1 MPLFFVGGLFGAI
14 LFPGKRVAITG
25 GSRGLGL
32 AIARRLACEGAS
44 LAILARDDQEIA
56 RAKFDLVKYGGL
68 VTTWQCDVTN
78 ESDLQSV
85 VKAIG
90 DNLGGIDVLINNAGE
105 IVVGPL
111 LSMTRQDFENALSIH
126 FWAPFSM
133 TLAALPYLK
142 RQNSARIANIASFG
156 RKVAVPHLAP
166 YCVSKFAMIGLSDSL
181 RAELASERIKVTT
194 VAPGLI
200 REGKSALTITFAAR
214 FAVLFQA
221 LFPNFTGL
229 VIKFVSFLLP
239 GNPRTK
245 VSRFVAAGKANRIF
259 LLRF

>member
-1 MPLFFVGGLFGAI
+1 MDTKHKIEVAMSLAVAAFLCRRFVWRYSFA
-14 LFPGKRVAITG
+14 GKRVVITG

-32 AIARRLACEGAS
+32 AIARRLACEGSS

-111 LSMTRQDFENALSIH
+111 LSMTRQDFENALSI
-126 FWAPFSM
+126 
-133 TLAALPYLK
+133 L
-142 RQNSARIANIASFG
+142 FG
-156 RKVAVPHLAP
+156 
-166 YCVSKFAMIGLSDSL
+166 L
-181 RAELASERIKVTT
+181 R
-194 VAPGLI
+194 
-200 REGKSALTITFAAR
+200 
-214 FAVLFQA
+214 
-221 LFPNFTGL
+221 
-229 VIKFVSFLLP
+229 
-239 GNPRTK
+239 
-245 VSRFVAAGKANRIF
+245 SR
-259 LLRF
+259 